1 MRLFFTAAAILLIA
15 CADAAGQTYRW
26 VDKEGKVHYTQTPP
40 PPDAKAVQKK
50 IFRHG
55 PVEASNL
62 PYATQVAA
70 KNFPVTLY
78 TSPDCGAPCDRARAV
93 LVKRAVPF
101 KETSVLTQNEVDEMK
116 RLSGK
121 ADVPL
126 LVVGAQ
132 VQSGFQEG
140 LYNGLL
146 DSAGYPSSGPQV
158 PIEALRKTDPAARPP
173 APTQTP
179 QGAGAGAPPGSYSAH
194 R

>member
-1 MRLFFTAAAILLIA
+1 MRLFFTAATILLIA

-26 VDKEGKVHYTQTPP
+26 VDKEGRVHYTQTPP
-40 PPDAKAVQKK
+40 PPDAKGVQKK
-50 IFRHG
+50 TFRHG

-146 DSAGYPSSGPQV
+146 DSAGYPSSGSSV
-158 PIEALRKTDPAARPP
+158 PIETLRKMDPAAK
-173 APTQTP
+173 APEQAQ
-179 QGAGAGAPPGSYSAH
+179 QGAGAGTPPASDSVYK
-194 R
+194 

>member
-1 MRLFFTAAAILLIA
+1 MRIPFIAAAVLSIA
-15 CADAAGQTYRW
+15 CADASGQAYRW
-26 VDKEGKVHYTQTPP
+26 VDKEGKVHYTQAPP
-40 PPDAKAVQKK
+40 PPDARAVQKK
-50 IFRHG
+50 TFRHG
-55 PVEASNL
+55 PAEASNL

-78 TSPDCGAPCDRARAV
+78 TSPDCGTPCDRARAV

-101 KETSVLTQNEVDEMK
+101 KETGVLSQSDVDEMK

-132 VQSGFQEG
+132 VQSGFQEV
-140 LYNGLL
+140 LYNDLL
-146 DSAGYPSSGPQV
+146 DSAGYPSSGPSMPV
-158 PIEALRKTDPAARPP
+158 EALRKMDPAARPP
-173 APTQTP
+173 APGQA
-179 QGAGAGAPPGSYSAH
+179 QQGAGAPPGSYSAY

>member
-1 MRLFFTAAAILLIA
+1 MRIPFIAAAVLSIA
-15 CADAAGQTYRW
+15 CADASGQAYRW
-26 VDKEGKVHYTQTPP
+26 VDKEGKVHYTQAPP
-40 PPDAKAVQKK
+40 PPDARAVQKK
-50 IFRHG
+50 TFRHG
-55 PVEASNL
+55 PAEASNL

-101 KETSVLTQNEVDEMK
+101 KETSVLSQSDVDEMK

-121 ADVPL
+121 AGVPL

-132 VQSGFQEG
+132 VQSGFQEV
-140 LYNGLL
+140 LYNDLL
-146 DSAGYPSSGPQV
+146 DSAGYPSSGPSV
-158 PIEALRKTDPAARPP
+158 PVEALRKMDPAAGPVAP
-173 APTQTP
+173 AQV
-179 QGAGAGAPPGSYSAH
+179 QQGAGAPPGSYSAY